1 MMKDMEKRLNNIFDE
16 TTKEELSLFKK
27 AAEIIKADGLVA
39 FPTETVYG
47 LGANALN
54 ENAVKKIYEAKGRPS
69 DNPLI
74 LHVSGLEMA
83 ESLVHINET
92 AKLLMN
98 KFWPGPLSLVLNA
111 KDIIPLSTRGGLPTA
126 AIRMPDNR
134 IALELIRISNLPIA
148 APSANKSGRPS
159 PTDAKTVRDDIGDS
173 VEMIIDGG
181 KTLVGLESTVLDIT
195 GENPVLLRPGAIS
208 KEEIE
213 AVLNVTVLFS
223 QDENIIK
230 RSPGVRYRHYAPN
243 IPLVLS
249 DVENALKYANGRKW
263 AWIGT
268 SEPKGTPNTK
278 IIFINTNEYAKELFR
293 VLREI
298 ETTKV
303 EVIIAEKP
311 EQKGIGLALT
321 DRLIKAAGN

>member
-1 MMKDMEKRLNNIFDE
+1 MMKDMEKRLNKIFDE
-16 TTKEELSLFKK
+16 TTEEELSLFKK
-27 AAEIIKADGLVA
+27 AAEIIKAEGLVA

-74 LHVSGLEMA
+74 LHVSGIEMA

-98 KFWPGPLSLVLNA
+98 KFWPGPLSLVLKA
-111 KDIIPLSTRGGLPTA
+111 KDIIPLSTRGGLSTA

-134 IALELIRISNLPIA
+134 IALEIIRISNLPIA

-173 VEMIIDGG
+173 VEMVIDGG

-195 GENPVLLRPGAIS
+195 GENPILLRPGAIS

-243 IPLVLS
+243 IPLMLS
-249 DVENALKYANGRKW
+249 DVENASKYASGKKW
-263 AWIGT
+263 AWIGI
-268 SEPKGTPNTK
+268 SEPKGTPNIK
-278 IIFINTNEYAKELFR
+278 IIFLNTNEYAKELFR

>member
-1 MMKDMEKRLNNIFDE
+1 MEKRLNKIFDE
-16 TTKEELSLFKK
+16 TTEEELSLFKK
-27 AAEIIKADGLVA
+27 AAEIIKAEGLVA

-74 LHVSGLEMA
+74 LHVSGIEMA

-98 KFWPGPLSLVLNA
+98 KFWPGPLSLVLKA
-111 KDIIPLSTRGGLPTA
+111 KDIIPLSTRGGLSTA

-134 IALELIRISNLPIA
+134 IALEIIRISNLPIA

-173 VEMIIDGG
+173 VELVIDGG

-195 GENPVLLRPGAIS
+195 GENPILLRPGAIS

-243 IPLVLS
+243 IPLMLS
-249 DVENALKYANGRKW
+249 DVENASKYASGKKW
-263 AWIGT
+263 AWIGI
-268 SEPKGTPNTK
+268 SEPKGTPNIK
-278 IIFINTNEYAKELFR
+278 IIFLNTNEYAKELFR

>member
-1 MMKDMEKRLNNIFDE
+1 MMKDMEKRLNKILDE
-16 TTKEELSLFKK
+16 TTEEELSLFKK
-27 AAEIIKADGLVA
+27 AAEIIKAEGLVA

-74 LHVSGLEMA
+74 LHVSGIEMA

-98 KFWPGPLSLVLNA
+98 KFWPGPLSLVLKA
-111 KDIIPLSTRGGLPTA
+111 KDIIPLSTRGGLSTA

-134 IALELIRISNLPIA
+134 IALEIIRISNLPIA

-173 VEMIIDGG
+173 VEMVIDGG

-195 GENPVLLRPGAIS
+195 GENPILLRPGAIS

-243 IPLVLS
+243 IPLMLS
-249 DVENALKYANGRKW
+249 DVENASKYASGKKW
-263 AWIGT
+263 AWIGI
-268 SEPKGTPNTK
+268 SEPKGTPNIK
-278 IIFINTNEYAKELFR
+278 IIFLNTNEYAKELFR

>member
-1 MMKDMEKRLNNIFDE
+1 
-16 TTKEELSLFKK
+16 
-27 AAEIIKADGLVA
+27 
-39 FPTETVYG
+39 
-47 LGANALN
+47 
-54 ENAVKKIYEAKGRPS
+54 
-69 DNPLI
+69 
-74 LHVSGLEMA
+74 
-83 ESLVHINET
+83 
-92 AKLLMN
+92 
-98 KFWPGPLSLVLNA
+98 
-111 KDIIPLSTRGGLPTA
+111 
-126 AIRMPDNR
+126 
-134 IALELIRISNLPIA
+134 
-148 APSANKSGRPS
+148 
-159 PTDAKTVRDDIGDS
+159 
-173 VEMIIDGG
+173 MIIDGG

>member
-1 MMKDMEKRLNNIFDE
+1 MEKRLNNIFDE